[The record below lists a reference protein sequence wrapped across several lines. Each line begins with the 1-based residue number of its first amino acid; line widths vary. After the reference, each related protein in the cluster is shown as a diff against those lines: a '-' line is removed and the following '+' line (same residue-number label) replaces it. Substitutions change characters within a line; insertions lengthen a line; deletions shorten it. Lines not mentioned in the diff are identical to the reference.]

1 MEWLKELLKEKGVA
15 DDVIEEIV
23 TSAQEKMSQQHMIPK
38 HRFDEVNEAKKQL
51 EAQLA
56 ERDKQ
61 LSELKKAVGDNEELK
76 KQIENL
82 QAENK
87 AKEEE
92 YQARIR
98 DLSITTAIKLAVA
111 GEAHDPDLVANLL
124 DKSKIEVDEEG
135 NIKGG
140 LDDQLQALR
149 ETKSFLFV
157 QKEQTNN
164 QQQFKGLTPADGR
177 DLPPGG
183 IKNPWSKEHFNLTEQ
198 GRILRENPELAEQ
211 LKSQVGG

>member
-1 MEWLKELLKEKGVA
+1 MEWLKELLQEKGVA
-15 DDVIEEIV
+15 DDVIEEVI
-23 TSAQEKMSQQHMIPK
+23 TSAQEKMNQQRMIPK

-51 EAQLA
+51 EEQLA

-61 LSELKKAVGDNEELK
+61 LTELKKSVGDNEELR
-76 KQIENL
+76 KQIESL

-140 LDDQLQALR
+140 LDDQLNALR
-149 ETKSFLFV
+149 ESKAFLFV
-157 QKEQTNN
+157 QKTDPQPK
-164 QQQFKGLTPADGR
+164 FKGVQPLDGR
-177 DLPPGG
+177 EKADTQPQP
-183 IKNPWSKEHFNLTEQ
+183 KS
-198 GRILRENPELAEQ
+198 LAEAVAAFYNN
-211 LKSQVGG
+211 KN

>member
-1 MEWLKELLKEKGVA
+1 MEWLKELLKNKGVA
-15 DDVIEEIV
+15 DDVIQSVV
-23 TSAQEKMSQQHMIPK
+23 TSAEEKLKGFIPK
-38 HRFDEVNEAKKQL
+38 HRFDEVNEVKKQL
-51 EAQLA
+51 EEQLA

-61 LSELKKAVGDNEELK
+61 LTELKKSAGDNEELR
-76 KQIENL
+76 KQIESL

-92 YQARIR
+92 YQARIK

-149 ETKSFLFV
+149 EAKSFLFV

-177 DLPPGG
+177 DPLPGG